1 MERPDFEKMSTGII
15 IIRKDGQE
23 SNEEDY
29 YAAGLHFCWDN
40 CVTPLIAKEQLKD
53 IDVTELEAKLP
64 LSFWKRL
71 YAFVEN
77 VEVNDLPGD
86 EEKEM
91 ILSVAKRF
99 IITPREQNG
108 KG

>member
-1 MERPDFEKMSTGII
+1 MSPT
-15 IIRKDGQE
+15 
-23 SNEEDY
+23 EDY
-29 YAAGLHFCWDN
+29 HKMQSCEYYQSDSCDCLTECSFEQK
-40 CVTPLIAKEQLKD
+40 KEPNQ
-53 IDVTELEAKLP
+53 EESQEELP
-64 LSFWKRL
+64 LNFWKRL

-108 KG
+108 KD